1 MNAPV
6 EIKKTK
12 EEAPAELESQIILR
26 LPGQVSAALRAAV
39 RSGVMNLKD
48 RLTIQLEPDN
58 RHGIVRFDRWT
69 LSARVLD
76 LPSIIES
83 HKTLDRKTFY
93 KTADV
98 AQIMV
103 CKEDDGGE
111 DEEARKAAAAALD
124 DEETSPRKKDRRDAK
139 DKKYQHPH
147 GITPSLKNVRKRRFR
162 KVLKKKYV
170 DFPEIEKEVKR
181 LFRMDNEAIGIRY
194 EVVNADDDK
203 GGDGKGDGSGAAG
216 GGSGEPHVSGSFG
229 SPSVSAFLNSNSQS
243 MDVGEHD
250 LFGEALSSSDED
262 DVNIVDSGGEE
273 ELSSRLPKQGHHTS
287 SGKRDISSSSPDM
300 LTDFRRGMLIT
311 ASDKMAA
318 GASTSVAATAA
329 ATSSLVDEY
338 VDDPDYGEDKE
349 EVMDFATPKKDD
361 EDDLDEPEQDNSA
374 LLNRL
379 SELEREIAQ
388 LQDRRQAQ
396 ELEIASI
403 ENQALKQR
411 FQNIV
416 NALKLEE
423 SNKQREYD
431 EIVSLLHQ

>member
-1 MNAPV
+1 MNAPP

-12 EEAPAELESQIILR
+12 EEAPAELESQFILR
-26 LPGQVSAALRAAV
+26 LPGQVAAALRAAV

-58 RHGIVRFDRWT
+58 RHGTVSFDRWS
-69 LSARVLD
+69 LSARVVD

-98 AQIMV
+98 AQLMI
-103 CKEDDGGE
+103 CKEEDAGE
-111 DEEARKAAAAALD
+111 DEEAKKAAAAAD
-124 DEETSPRKKDRRDAK
+124 DEESLRKKERKDAK

-181 LFRMDNEAIGIRY
+181 LFRMDNEAISIRY

-203 GGDGKGDGSGAAG
+203 GGDGKGEGNETAN
-216 GGSGEPHVSGSFG
+216 GGSGDPHMSGGFG
-229 SPSVSAFLNSNSQS
+229 SPSVSALLNSNSQS

-273 ELSSRLPKQGHHTS
+273 ELSTRPPKQRHPSS
-287 SGKRDISSSSPDM
+287 SGKRDGGSSPDM
-300 LTDFRRGMLIT
+300 VTDFRRGMLAT
-311 ASDKMAA
+311 SDKMAA
-318 GASTSVAATAA
+318 SGASTSAAVTAA

-338 VDDPDYGEDKE
+338 VDDPDYGDDKE
-349 EVMDFATPKKDD
+349 IIEFAAAKKE
-361 EDDLDEPEQDNSA
+361 EDDDVDEPEQDNSA

-379 SELEREIAQ
+379 SELERDIAQ
-388 LQDRRQAQ
+388 LQERRQAQ

-416 NALKLEE
+416 NSLKLEE
-423 SNKQREYD
+423 SEKQREYD
-431 EIVSLLHQ
+431 DIVSLLHQ

>member
-1 MNAPV
+1 MNAPP

-12 EEAPAELESQIILR
+12 EEAPAELESQFVLR
-26 LPGQVSAALRAAV
+26 LPGQVAAALRAAV

-58 RHGIVRFDRWT
+58 RHGTVSFDRWS
-69 LSARVLD
+69 LSARVVD

-98 AQIMV
+98 AQLMI
-103 CKEDDGGE
+103 CKEEDAGE
-111 DEEARKAAAAALD
+111 DEEAKKAAAAAD
-124 DEETSPRKKDRRDAK
+124 DEESLRRKERKDAK

-181 LFRMDNEAIGIRY
+181 LFRMDNEAISIRY

-203 GGDGKGDGSGAAG
+203 GGDGKGEGNETIN
-216 GGSGEPHVSGSFG
+216 GGSGDPHMSGGFG
-229 SPSVSAFLNSNSQS
+229 SPSVSALLNSNSQS

-273 ELSSRLPKQGHHTS
+273 ELSARPPKQRHPS
-287 SGKRDISSSSPDM
+287 ASGKRDDGSSPDM
-300 LTDFRRGMLIT
+300 VTDFRRGMLVT
-311 ASDKMAA
+311 SDKMAA
-318 GASTSVAATAA
+318 SGASTSAAATAA

-338 VDDPDYGEDKE
+338 VDDPDYGDDKE
-349 EVMDFATPKKDD
+349 VIEFATAKKE
-361 EDDLDEPEQDNSA
+361 EDDDVDEPEQDNSA

-388 LQDRRQAQ
+388 LQERRQAQ

-411 FQNIV
+411 FQNLV
-416 NALKLEE
+416 NSLKLEE
-423 SNKQREYD
+423 SEKQREYD
-431 EIVSLLHQ
+431 DIVSLLHQ

>member
-124 DEETSPRKKDRRDAK
+124 DEESPRKKERRDAK

-273 ELSSRLPKQGHHTS
+273 DLPSRLPKQGHHTS
-287 SGKRDISSSSPDM
+287 PGKRDISSSSPDM
-300 LTDFRRGMLIT
+300 VTDFRRGMLAT
-311 ASDKMAA
+311 ASEKMAA
-318 GASTSVAATAA
+318 GASTSAAATAA
-329 ATSSLVDEY
+329 ATSSLVEQY

-349 EVMDFATPKKDD
+349 EVMDFTTTKKDD

-379 SELEREIAQ
+379 AELEREIAQ

-416 NALKLEE
+416 NALKSEE

>member
-1 MNAPV
+1 MNAPA

-48 RLTIQLEPDN
+48 RLTIHLEPDN

-111 DEEARKAAAAALD
+111 DEEARKAAAALD
-124 DEETSPRKKDRRDAK
+124 DEESPRKKDRKDAK
-139 DKKYQHPH
+139 DKKYQQPH

-203 GGDGKGDGSGAAG
+203 GGDGKGDGSGAVG

-273 ELSSRLPKQGHHTS
+273 EVSSRLPKQGHAS

-300 LTDFRRGMLIT
+300 VTDFRRGMLAT

-318 GASTSVAATAA
+318 GASTSAAATAA

-349 EVMDFATPKKDD
+349 EVMDFTTTTKKDD
-361 EDDLDEPEQDNSA
+361 EDDLEEPEQDNSA

>member
-111 DEEARKAAAAALD
+111 DEEARKAAAAAQD
-124 DEETSPRKKDRRDAK
+124 DEESPRKKERRDAK

-203 GGDGKGDGSGAAG
+203 GGDGKGAA
-216 GGSGEPHVSGSFG
+216 GSGEPHVSGSFG

-273 ELSSRLPKQGHHTS
+273 HLPSRLPKQGHHAS
-287 SGKRDISSSSPDM
+287 PGKRDISSSSPDM
-300 LTDFRRGMLIT
+300 VTHFQRGMLAT

-318 GASTSVAATAA
+318 GASTSAAATAA

-338 VDDPDYGEDKE
+338 VDDPDYGEEKE
-349 EVMDFATPKKDD
+349 EVMDFTTTKKDE
-361 EDDLDEPEQDNSA
+361 EDDLDEPERDNSA

-379 SELEREIAQ
+379 TELEREIAQ

-416 NALKLEE
+416 NALKSEE
-423 SNKQREYD
+423 SSKQREYD